1 MSVLEIVGL
10 VVGIA
15 LAVFLTYAMLYPEKL

>member
-1 MSVLEIVGL
+1 MSALEIVGL

-15 LAVFLTYAMLYPEKL
+15 MLVFLTYAMLYPEKL